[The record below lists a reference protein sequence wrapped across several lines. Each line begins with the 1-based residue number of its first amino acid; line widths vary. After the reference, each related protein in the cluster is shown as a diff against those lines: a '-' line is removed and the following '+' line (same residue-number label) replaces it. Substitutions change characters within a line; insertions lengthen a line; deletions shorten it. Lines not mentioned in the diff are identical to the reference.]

1 MTTPA
6 PTDLLTPAEVADQ
19 LGTTADAITKRLG
32 RNTLPGTK
40 VRGRWYVKASDLA
53 AHLAAERPIVNTPP
67 PMRLPI
73 YGGRPGDGFRA
84 RAAALEAEARDLRA
98 MADVIERD
106 GGRWSVAS

>member
-1 MTTPA
+1 M
-6 PTDLLTPAEVADQ
+6 TDLLTPAEVAAR
-19 LGTTADAITKRLG
+19 LGTTPGAVVMRLARG
-32 RNTLPGTK
+32 TLPGIK

-53 AHLAAERPIVNTPP
+53 TFLAREGERVAVATTPVP
-67 PMRLPI
+67 TRLPTG
-73 YGGRPGDGFRA
+73 GGRPGDGFRA